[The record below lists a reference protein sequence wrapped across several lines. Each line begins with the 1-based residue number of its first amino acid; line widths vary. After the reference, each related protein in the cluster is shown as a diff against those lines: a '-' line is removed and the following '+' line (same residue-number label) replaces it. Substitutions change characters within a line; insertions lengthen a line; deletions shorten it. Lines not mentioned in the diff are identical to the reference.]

1 MSNSALDKEYNMCKD
16 SGRRVVLK
24 AVGPMGSHPNMST
37 GDPAPLLVLPMFFFK
52 V

>member
-1 MSNSALDKEYNMCKD
+1 MLCVPMCKGP
-16 SGRRVVLK
+16 GRRAVLK

-37 GDPAPLLVLPMFFFK
+37 GDPALLLVLLVFFFK